1 MTESPTLRERIGG
14 RWAVSLLGFV
24 ISFPIGVFM
33 AVLTQAASTDNPRTF
48 ITWIGIGT
56 IAQLVSGFVLFIAD
70 QTWLK
75 DRRIQPATVAIVVA
89 TSVLSLTVRV
99 PFFMW
104 GDNLTAAVEGVG
116 LWERLGT
123 SIVLGAIWYPT
134 VAYVLDAVDRFN
146 QQRQMLMSTWINE
159 ELAVIRQTAIVEVL
173 RSTLVG
179 KANADVKASVAQARA
194 KLDEIA
200 LAGDSS
206 KAQDLVREL
215 SANSDEKL
223 RAVSHQLWHRA
234 SNTSRLTIPGA
245 LRAIAKSQPYR
256 TSLVLLTTALPAGL
270 IILRT
275 ASVAGLLEILVPWIL
290 YILLVTTLTNFLCR
304 RLTRFATKI
313 YIASFGLLALSGAI
327 VYYQGMNSHID
338 IPVVSWVLMAEVG
351 AVVVIPFANSGTGI
365 SQEQQSILA
374 ALRASVT
381 DSEIQR
387 LAMTQEST
395 QISRDISTYL
405 HGTLRANITAAA
417 LRLQS
422 SIVSG
427 DPDQVSAAL
436 AHARVALDQEL
447 ASSLGTDR
455 KDAIQ
460 TLENFASGWAG
471 LVDISISAQCEIP
484 PALDGQVS
492 EIVIEAVNNAI
503 RHGDAQNIAV
513 SIRNDLGKI
522 LILVENDGLAT
533 TPNSPGLGTATLDL
547 YAPSSWKRT
556 SLENG
561 NTVLEA
567 RLSY

>member
-1 MTESPTLRERIGG
+1 
-14 RWAVSLLGFV
+14 VSLLGFV

-33 AVLTQAASTDNPRTF
+33 AVLTQVSSTDSPRTF

-56 IAQLVSGFVLFIAD
+56 IAQLVSGLVLFVAD

-75 DRRIQPATVAIVVA
+75 DRRVEPAAISLVVF
-89 TSVLSLTVRV
+89 TSILSLSVRV

-104 GDNLTAAVEGVG
+104 GDNLTEAVDGVS
-116 LWERLGT
+116 LLERLST
-123 SIVLGAIWYPT
+123 SLVLGAIWYT
-134 VAYVLDAVDRFN
+134 TIAYVLDAVDRFN
-146 QQRQMLMSTWINE
+146 QQRQLLMSTWINE

-179 KANADVKASVAQARA
+179 KANADVKASVAQARS

-200 LAGDSS
+200 LATDSS
-206 KAQDLVREL
+206 SAQDLVREL
-215 SANSDEKL
+215 SANSDERL

-234 SNTSRLTIPGA
+234 SNTSRLTFIGVI
-245 LRAIAKSQPYR
+245 RAIAKSQPYR
-256 TSLVLLTTALPAGL
+256 TWLVLLTTALPAGL

-275 ASVAGLLEILVPWIL
+275 ASIAGLLEILVPWIL
-290 YILLVTTLTNFLCR
+290 YILLVTSTTNFFCR
-304 RLTRFATKI
+304 RYPRQATKI
-313 YIASFGLLALSGAI
+313 YVSSFGFLALSGAI
-327 VYYQGMNSHID
+327 VYLQGLNTQLD
-338 IPVVSWVLMAEVG
+338 FPVVSWVLMAEVG

-365 SQEQQSILA
+365 SREQQSILA

-381 DSEIQR
+381 DSELQR

-395 QISRDISTYL
+395 QISREISTYL

-427 DPDQVSAAL
+427 DPDQVSEAL
-436 AHARVALDQEL
+436 AHARIALDQEL
-447 ASSLGTDR
+447 AESLGTEP
-455 KDAIQ
+455 KDVVQ
-460 TLENFASGWAG
+460 TLTNFANGWAG
-471 LVDISISAQCEIP
+471 LVDISVTASCPVP
-484 PALDGQVS
+484 PALDRQVS

-503 RHGDAQNIAV
+503 RHGDAQIIKVEISESANQV
-513 SIRNDLGKI
+513 LIR
-522 LILVENDGLAT
+522 VENDGSLT

-547 YAPSSWKRT
+547 YAPGTWKRR

-567 RLSY
+567 HLAY